1 MARKEAIAK
10 LRNILVRRREAL
22 GRALEGDLSLL
33 RELHAATSGDV
44 LDAACDTAQDEIN
57 SQLVDVESRELT
69 AIDNAIL
76 RMDEGGYGDCDGC
89 GKPIPL
95 QRLQAVPYVIDCIGC
110 RRKAEDIGS
119 SGASSWNRVFD
130 DSEVDQ
136 L

>member
-1 MARKEAIAK
+1 MPRKDALMK
-10 LRNILVRRREAL
+10 LRKTLVRRREAL

-33 RELHAATSGDV
+33 RELHAAASGDV

-69 AIDNAIL
+69 AIDAAIA
-76 RMDEGGYGDCDGC
+76 RMDEGSFGDCEGC

-95 QRLQAVPYVIDCIGC
+95 QRLQAVPYVSDCIIC
-110 RRKAEDIGS
+110 RRLVERN
-119 SGASSWNRVFD
+119 GATGPAQWNRVFD
-130 DSEVDQ
+130 DVEADT